1 MARYRLIL
9 PVAGAVPGG
18 QYGQFNVGTVI
29 VDSSANALLPSDV
42 VWPALALHPN
52 PAMSPLDAA
61 ALALT
66 RANTPSIG
74 GGNWPNS
81 IG

>member
-9 PVAGAVPGG
+9 PVAGQPPGM
-18 QYGQFNVGTVI
+18 QYGQLNVGTVL
-29 VDSSANALLPSDV
+29 VDSAANALAASDV
-42 VWPALALHPN
+42 VWPALALRPN
-52 PAMSPLDAA
+52 PAMQPLDAA

-66 RANTPSIG
+66 KANTPSIN
-74 GGNWPNS
+74 GGNWPNA